1 VVAATVYLVIF
12 VVGRGF
18 VMSGRSVKTWISFE
32 IEVEVDG
39 VIHSGSP
46 GDFWEPEDPGEVEV
60 TKVSA
65 TYPDPY
71 SRTKKVYPEIPIRL
85 LESLEPSFYEL
96 AEEALVKQ
104 AEDDDQNAREEA
116 YESSL
121 RDD

>member
-1 VVAATVYLVIF
+1 
-12 VVGRGF
+12 
-18 VMSGRSVKTWISFE
+18 MSGRSVKTWISFE

-39 VIHSGSP
+39 VIHAGDP
-46 GDFWEPEDPGEVEV
+46 GDFWQPEDPGEVEV

-65 TYPDPY
+65 TYSDPY
-71 SRTKKVYPEIPIRL
+71 IRTKKVYPEIPIRL
-85 LESLEPSFYEL
+85 LESLSPSFTEL

-121 RDD
+121 QED